1 VANTTE
7 GIVLMA
13 DTLYT
18 RANQLLDAVD
28 QLILGKRREAAL
40 ILASWLARGHVLL
53 DDVPGVA
60 KTRMARVLA
69 RLTGLSFARIQGS
82 PDLLPQDITGGPVY
96 DLRSGELQFR
106 AGPVFHHI
114 VLVDEINRTTPRS
127 QAALLECMEERQVT
141 ADGVTH
147 PLPDPFLIVATQ
159 NPVEMEGTFPLPEAE
174 LDRFLISLS
183 LGYPTMDDERALVQN
198 FSQHDPIDDLVPLL
212 SSDDLS
218 QMADSCRQV
227 AINAVTLDYLIS
239 LCRLTRTHPLVE
251 LGASPRTSLRFAQ
264 VARAFAWLQQRT
276 YVTPDDIKYL
286 APHVLGHRL
295 VPSPS
300 ATVSRIKGRA
310 LVEQVLDD
318 VPVPVE
324 DA

>member
-1 VANTTE
+1 
-7 GIVLMA
+7 MA
-13 DTLYT
+13 DILYA

-28 QLILGKRREAAL
+28 QLILGKRHQATL

-60 KTRMARVLA
+60 KTRLARVLA
-69 RLTGLSFARIQGS
+69 QLTGLSFARIQGS
-82 PDLLPQDITGGPVY
+82 PDLLPQDITGGLVY
-96 DLRSGELQFR
+96 DLKSSELKFR

-147 PLPDPFLIVATQ
+147 LLPDPFLIVATQ

-183 LGYPTMDDERALVQN
+183 LGYPTVDDERALVKN
-198 FSQHDPIDDLVPLL
+198 FSQRDPIDDLSPLFTGDEV
-212 SSDDLS
+212 SHMVD
-218 QMADSCRQV
+218 ACRQV
-227 AINAVTLDYLIS
+227 AINTVTLDYLIS
-239 LCRLTRTHPLVE
+239 LCRLTRTHPLVD

-264 VARAFAWLQQRT
+264 VARAYAWLQQRT
-276 YVTPDDIKYL
+276 YVTPDDIKLL

-300 ATVSRIKGRA
+300 ATVSRIRGQA
-310 LVEQVLDD
+310 LVEQIVAD